1 MKVLNNIKNAKKNWR
16 TIQASPYASLYFK
29 YKTTLITITLFS
41 LFIGWTIFK
50 LVMSSSPNGYMGWI
64 TKVFTIGIG
73 ILIISKAFQTLI
85 PLRKAMEPYK
95 KNKNLINHTESNTKV
110 EIDDILNQFDEDGK
124 RVSDIH
130 QGKNKLNLNK
140 QKK

>member
-1 MKVLNNIKNAKKNWR
+1 MRILNNVKNARKNWK

-50 LVMSSSPNGYMGWI
+50 LVMKDGPTGYMGWI
-64 TKVFTIGIG
+64 TKGFTIGIG
-73 ILIISKAFQTLI
+73 ILIISKAFQTLT
-85 PLRKAMEPYK
+85 PLKKAMEPYK
-95 KNKNLINHTESNTKV
+95 KNKKLINHTESNAKV
-110 EIDDILNQFDEDGK
+110 EINDILDQFDDNGK

-130 QGKNKLNLNK
+130 QGKKKLNLNK